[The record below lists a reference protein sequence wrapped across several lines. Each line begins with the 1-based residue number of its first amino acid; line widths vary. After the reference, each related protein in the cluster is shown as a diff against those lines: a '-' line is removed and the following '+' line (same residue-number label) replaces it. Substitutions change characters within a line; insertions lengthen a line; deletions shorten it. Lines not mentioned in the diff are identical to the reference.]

1 VWYSSP
7 QAAPVAT
14 RDWRTI
20 REGLARLRAYGQYWK
35 WGSDSGLTDIALA
48 EAGLEA
54 LERRKDG
61 IVEQLALWGDE
72 QDGAPAE

>member
-1 VWYSSP
+1 MTER
-7 QAAPVAT
+7 A
-14 RDWRTI
+14 DWKTI
-20 REGLARLRAYGQYWK
+20 RKGLKRLRAYGQYWK

-61 IVEQLALWGDE
+61 IVEQLALWDQE
-72 QDGAPAE
+72 QVDGATAE